1 MALKGNEL
9 QTNLLMKNLSFDMSW
24 LIYVEIAVSVLVLLA
39 GLY

>member
-24 LIYVEIAVSVLVLLA
+24 LIYVEIAVSVLVLA
-39 GLY
+39 ASLY